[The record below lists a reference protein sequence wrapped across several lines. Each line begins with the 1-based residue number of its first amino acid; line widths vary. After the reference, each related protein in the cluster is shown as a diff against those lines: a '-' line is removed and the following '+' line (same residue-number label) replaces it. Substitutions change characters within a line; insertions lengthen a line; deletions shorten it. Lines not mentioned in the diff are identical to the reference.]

1 MDPDFSVITFNVRG
15 LQQHPKRVK
24 IFNYISE
31 KLKNGFAFFQETHSS
46 ECCCLSWQQDW
57 KGDLLFNHGTSNSR
71 GTLIAFSENFEYKLI
86 DHYADNEGR
95 LQICSI
101 VHDNRKLLLVNLY
114 NENVEHKQVAL
125 LKKLHDQLET
135 YNNIF

>member
-57 KGDLLFNHGTSNSR
+57 KGDLLFNHGTNVF
-71 GTLIAFSENFEYKLI
+71 LQMNWPFLLFLNKIVNF
-86 DHYADNEGR
+86 
-95 LQICSI
+95 Q
-101 VHDNRKLLLVNLY
+101 
-114 NENVEHKQVAL
+114 
-125 LKKLHDQLET
+125 
-135 YNNIF
+135 